1 MKKSIILFAHGSR
14 DPLWH
19 EPIKAIA
26 KAIQEQ
32 STDVI
37 VRCAYLEMT
46 APTLLECANELA
58 SLGVQDIRL
67 FPLFLGVGRHARE
80 DLPEQ
85 AEQLRQQH
93 PHIQLTVMPSAGEMP
108 QVVNHLAQMALQGSK

>member
-1 MKKSIILFAHGSR
+1 MKSIILFAHGSK

-26 KAIQEQ
+26 KAIQAQ
-32 STDVI
+32 SPSVI

-46 APTLLECANELA
+46 EPSLLECASQLVG
-58 SLGVQDIRL
+58 LGVTQMNL

-80 DLPEQ
+80 DLPRQ
-85 AEQLRQQH
+85 AQALRQNHPHVQLR
-93 PHIQLTVMPSAGEMP
+93 VMPSAGEMP
-108 QVVNHLAQMALQGSK
+108 EVVAHLAQMALKGL

>member
-1 MKKSIILFAHGSR
+1 LKSIILFAHGSR

-26 KAIQEQ
+26 KSIETQ
-32 STDVI
+32 SPDVV

-46 APTLLECANELA
+46 QPTLLECANELVL
-58 SLGVQDIRL
+58 LGVNEICL
-67 FPLFLGVGRHARE
+67 FPLFLGIGRHARE

-85 AEQLRQQH
+85 AQLLRDHH
-93 PHIQLTVMPSAGEMP
+93 PEVTLKVMPSAGEMEE
-108 QVVNHLAQMALQGSK
+108 VVAHLAQMALKQL